1 MRMASACS
9 RVSSTTTPAMYRR
22 GMTRGMAT
30 NADVCHD
37 LASLADPGRARA
49 VGRYLQMVPG
59 GYGEGDRAIGVP
71 VRDQRRVAG
80 RYWRDLPLAETAKL
94 LTSGVHE
101 ERLTSL
107 FILVRKFAKGDR
119 EERARIFD
127 VILANTG
134 HINNWDLVDS
144 SAPYIVGPWLIDKDR
159 GALDGLAASSL
170 VWDRRIAIMATLA
183 FIKAG
188 DFQWTFR
195 LSERLL
201 HDPHDLI
208 HKAVGWMLR
217 EVGNRDRAA
226 EEEFLAARYRG
237 MPRVMLRYAIEKFE
251 PRRRGEYLSGVA
263 RAEPRPPRN
272 GCGAAVAD
280 S

>member
-1 MRMASACS
+1 
-9 RVSSTTTPAMYRR
+9 
-22 GMTRGMAT
+22 MAT
-30 NADVCHD
+30 TADVRNE
-37 LASLADPGRARA
+37 LARLADPHRAEG
-49 VGRYLQMVPG
+49 VSRYLQMVPG
-59 GYGEGDRAIGVP
+59 GYGEGDRAIGVSVP
-71 VRDQRRVAG
+71 EQRRVAG
-80 RYWRDLPLAETAKL
+80 RYWRDLSLAETAML
-94 LTSGVHE
+94 LTSSVHE

-107 FILVRKFAKGDR
+107 FILVRKFTRGGE
-119 EERARIFD
+119 EERGRIFSM
-127 VILANTG
+127 VLANTD

-159 GALDGLAASSL
+159 SVLDRLAESSL

-188 DFQWTFR
+188 DFDWTLR

-201 HDPHDLI
+201 RDPHDLV

-226 EEEFLAARYRG
+226 EEEFLARRYRV

-251 PRRRGEYLSGVA
+251 PQHRREYLSGA
-263 RAEPRPPRN
+263 I
-272 GCGAAVAD
+272 
-280 S
+280 